1 MHHGRLPSK
10 GPNSPF
16 SAGNRTI
23 LARTCKTCGELA
35 DGDSFPLLNAGTKNQ
50 ARRKE
55 CHHCTNA
62 RKKYNREVNGIGV
75 PEPRPPLNLQTSSW
89 TQWAVEDDR
98 ILREGHEAG
107 RTYEDIA
114 VELGRSLSSV
124 YQRRVRLGL
133 ARVRKSHRVEKPWKI
148 Q

>member
-1 MHHGRLPSK
+1 MRLPSK

-124 YQRRVRLGL
+124 YQRRARLGL
-133 ARVRKSHRVEKPWKI
+133 SRVRKSHRVEKPWKI

>member
-1 MHHGRLPSK
+1 MRLPSK

-133 ARVRKSHRVEKPWKI
+133 SQVRKSHRVEKPWKI

>member
-1 MHHGRLPSK
+1 MTLPSK

-16 SAGNRTI
+16 SAGPRTV

-35 DGDSFPLLNAGTKNQ
+35 DGDSFPVLNAGTKNQ

-62 RKKYNREVNGIGV
+62 RKKRNREERGIGL
-75 PEPRPPLNLQTSSW
+75 PTPPRPPEELQVSKYRRW
-89 TQWAVEDDR
+89 TKAEDDY
-98 ILREGHEAG
+98 LREHAAG
-107 RTYEDIA
+107 GDYIAMA
-114 VELGRSLSSV
+114 VELGRSLDSV
-124 YQRRVRLGL
+124 YARRGILGL
-133 ARVRKSHRVEKPWKI
+133 PRIRKSHRVEKPWKI